1 MSLKAFHVF
10 FIIIATL
17 LTIVFGIWGIRTYM
31 QTADFTD
38 LIMGIA
44 SFIAT
49 IILLVYF
56 RWFLKKLKKV
66 SYL

>member
-17 LTIVFGIWGIRTYM
+17 LTIVFGIWGIHAYM

-44 SFIAT
+44 SFIGT
-49 IILLVYF
+49 IILVWYF